1 MSNLILSMGSFGILF
16 AFFLLILWTLLPFAV
31 FGLKARLDAQTKV
44 LRDIRTE
51 LKNINS
57 TNSATDTREK

>member
-1 MSNLILSMGSFGILF
+1 MSNLILSMGSFGVLF

-31 FGLKARLDAQTKV
+31 FGLKARLDAQTNV

-51 LKNINS
+51 LRNNS
-57 TNSATDTREK
+57 NKSATDTREK